1 MGKKTN
7 FVKLFLKMKK
17 SFLLF
22 ALLGLLTCFEAR
34 SEEFYFPSDFTA
46 EDVVGGSPMTMPTVW
61 TFDDCVNWAIANNI
75 DIRQSMLS
83 VLQSDETIGEA
94 KDAYL
99 PFIGFST
106 NQSFTNYPSPQPGQ
120 RGNSYNSSYNINA
133 SWTIWEGNARKY
145 RVESA
150 KLLKMQEKL
159 YGDDVVKNL
168 QLGIL
173 QAYLN
178 ILYSAEA
185 VDIAAKSLEVSSAQ
199 AARTKRL
206 METGR
211 TSKVDYAQIESQKAQ
226 DEYYLVQA
234 KSSYTTAK
242 VTLKN
247 LLNLGL
253 DYDLNI
259 VEVNFSDSLINNPLP
274 SKTQVF
280 ELAMN
285 WLPQF
290 KSNELSKNIFDYNI
304 KIARSTYYP
313 SISLNGGL
321 GTGYNSGGISG
332 WGTQMKNFF
341 NENIGLSLSV
351 PIWDGNA
358 TRRAVNIA
366 KLNALQYDLTATQLR
381 NDLSQTIENLY
392 IESDNARAKYNSGLT
407 QLEATT
413 LTAELV
419 DRQFELGLVNPL
431 ELLTAHNNLLNARL
445 ELLQSKYMAI
455 LSNKTIDYYATTQ
468 VSIP

>member
-1 MGKKTN
+1 
-7 FVKLFLKMKK
+7 MKK
-17 SFLLF
+17 FILIY
-22 ALLGLLTCFEAR
+22 ALIIFTLYSPVLA
-34 SEEFYFPSDFTA
+34 EEFYFPKDFDMN
-46 EDVVGGSPMTMPTVW
+46 DVTVSSPMALPEEW
-61 TFDDCVNWAIANNI
+61 SFDDCVNWAIANNI
-75 DIRQSMLS
+75 DIRQTMLS
-83 VLQSDETIGEA
+83 VLQADQSIGLA

-99 PFIGFST
+99 PYIGFST
-106 NQSFTNYPSPQPGQ
+106 NQSFSNFPSPQDNQ
-120 RGNSYNSSYNINA
+120 SANSYNSSYNINA

-150 KLLKMQEKL
+150 KLVKLQQQL
-159 YGDDVVKNL
+159 YGDDLVKNL

-185 VDIAAKSLEVSSAQ
+185 VDIAKKSLEVSEAQ
-199 AARTKRL
+199 AQRTKRL
-206 METGR
+206 MENGR
-211 TSKVDYAQIESQKAQ
+211 TSKVDYAQIESQRAQ
-226 DEYYLVQA
+226 DEYNLVQA
-234 KSSYTTAK
+234 KSSYASSK

-259 VEVNFSDSLINNPLP
+259 KEVNFSDSLVTEPLP
-274 SKTQVF
+274 PKTEVF
-280 ELAMN
+280 EIAMN

-290 KSNELSKNIFDYNI
+290 KSNELNKDIYNYNI
-304 KIARSTYYP
+304 KLAKSTYYP

-321 GTGYNSGGISG
+321 GSSYNSSGSWG
-332 WGTQMKNFF
+332 WGKQMKNFF
-341 NENIGLSLSV
+341 NENIGLNLSI
-351 PIWDGNA
+351 PIYDGNA
-358 TRRAVNIA
+358 TRRAINIA
-366 KLNALQYDLTATQLR
+366 KLQALEYDLAKTQLQ
-381 NDLSQTIENLY
+381 NELSQTIENLY
-392 IESDNARAKYNSGLT
+392 IESDNSRARYLSGLS

-413 LTAELV
+413 LSAELV

-455 LSNKTIDYYATTQ
+455 LSSKTIDFYATTK

>member
-1 MGKKTN
+1 MNKYFL
-7 FVKLFLKMKK
+7 FVFILINTINISK
-17 SFLLF
+17 
-22 ALLGLLTCFEAR
+22 G
-34 SEEFYFPSDFTA
+34 EEFYFPSEISA
-46 EDVVGGSPMTMPTVW
+46 ENVTGASDMAMPETW
-61 TFDDCVNWAIANNI
+61 SFDDCVNWAIANNI

-83 VLQSDETIGEA
+83 VLQAEESIGQA

-99 PFIGFST
+99 PYIGFST
-106 NQSFTNYPSPQPGQ
+106 NQSFSNYPAPQQGQ
-120 RGNSYNSSYNINA
+120 NSNSYNSSYNINA
-133 SWTIWEGNARKY
+133 NWTVWEGNARKY

-150 KLLKMQEKL
+150 KLLKMQQQL

-185 VDIAAKSLEVSSAQ
+185 VDIARKSLEVSSAQ
-199 AARTKRL
+199 ATRTKRL

-211 TSKVDYAQIESQKAQ
+211 TSRVDYAQIESQKAQ
-226 DEYYLVQA
+226 DEYNLVQA
-234 KSSYTTAK
+234 KSSYESSK

-253 DYDLNI
+253 DYDLRI
-259 VEVNFSDSLINNPLP
+259 KEVNFSDSLVNSPLP
-274 SKTQVF
+274 TKTQVF
-280 ELAMN
+280 EIAMN

-290 KSNELSKNIFDYNI
+290 KSNELSKSIYDYNI

-321 GTGYNSGGISG
+321 GSGYNSGSNWG

-351 PIWDGNA
+351 PIYDGNA
-358 TRRAVNIA
+358 TRRAINIA
-366 KLNALQYDLTATQLR
+366 KLQALEYDLNKTQLK
-381 NDLSQTIENLY
+381 NELSQTIENLF
-392 IESDNARAKYNSGLT
+392 IESDNARARYESGLS
-407 QLEATT
+407 QLDATS
-413 LTAELV
+413 LSAELV

-455 LSNKTIDYYATTQ
+455 LSSKTIEYYTTTK

>member
-1 MGKKTN
+1 MSN
-7 FVKLFLKMKK
+7 RYLLLFL
-17 SFLLF
+17 SFF
-22 ALLGLLTCFEAR
+22 LTFINLRAEQ
-34 SEEFYFPSDFTA
+34 FNFPSGFTSD
-46 EDVVGGSPMTMPTVW
+46 DVTSQSPMMMPAVW
-61 TFDDCVNWAIANNI
+61 TYDDCVNWAIANNI
-75 DIRQSMLS
+75 DIRSAMLS
-83 VLQSDETIGEA
+83 VLESDQNIGMA

-99 PFIGFST
+99 PYVGFST
-106 NQSFTNYPSPQPGQ
+106 NQSFTNYAAPAYGQ
-120 RGNSYNSSYNINA
+120 TRNSYNSSYNINA

-145 RVESA
+145 RVETN
-150 KLLKMQEKL
+150 KLFKIQQQL

-185 VDIAAKSLEVSSAQ
+185 IDIARKSLEVSTAQ
-199 AARTKRL
+199 AQRTKRL

-211 TSKVDYAQIESQKAQ
+211 TSRVDYAQIESQKAQ
-226 DEYYLVQA
+226 DEYNLVQA
-234 KSSYTTAK
+234 QSSYASAK

-247 LLNLGL
+247 LLNLSL
-253 DYDLNI
+253 DYELNI
-259 VEVNFSDSLINNPLP
+259 QEVDFSDNLVNAPLP
-274 SKTQVF
+274 TKTQVF
-280 ELAMN
+280 EIAMN

-290 KSNELSKNIFDYNI
+290 KSNELNKSIFNYNL
-304 KIARSTYYP
+304 KIAKAGYLP

-321 GTGYNSGGISG
+321 GTAYNSTGGFS
-332 WGTQMKNFF
+332 WGKQMKNFF
-341 NENIGLSLSV
+341 NENIGLSFSV
-351 PIWDGNA
+351 PIYDGNA
-358 TRRAVNIA
+358 TRRAINIA
-366 KLNALQYDLTATQLR
+366 KLQALDYDLTQTQLK
-381 NDLSQTIENLY
+381 NELSQTIENLF
-392 IESDNARAKYNSGLT
+392 IESDNARAKYISGQT

-455 LSNKTIDYYATTQ
+455 LSNKTIDFYATRQ

>member
-1 MGKKTN
+1 
-7 FVKLFLKMKK
+7 MKK
-17 SFLLF
+17 FIPLVVLYF
-22 ALLGLLTCFEAR
+22 FTM
-34 SEEFYFPSDFTA
+34 SETISAKDFYFPTEFDKYNVT
-46 EDVVGGSPMTMPTVW
+46 EPTPMEMPEVW
-61 TFDDCVNWAIANNI
+61 SYDDCVDWAIANNI
-75 DIRQSMLS
+75 DIRQTMLA
-83 VLQSDETIGEA
+83 VLQADQNIGLA

-99 PFIGFST
+99 PFVSFST
-106 NQSFTNYPSPQPGQ
+106 NQSFSNYPSPQENQ
-120 RGNSYNSSYNINA
+120 SANAYNSSYNVNA

-150 KLLKMQEKL
+150 KLTKLQQQL

-185 VDIAAKSLEVSSAQ
+185 VDIAKKSLEVSTAQ

-211 TSKVDYAQIESQKAQ
+211 TSKVDYAQIESQRAQ
-226 DEYYLVQA
+226 DEYNLVQA
-234 KSSYTTAK
+234 NSSYASSK

-259 VEVNFSDSLINNPLP
+259 KEINFSDSLVTSPLP
-274 SKTQVF
+274 SKTEVF
-280 ELAMN
+280 HTAMN

-290 KSNELSKNIFDYNI
+290 RSNELNKEIYSYNI
-304 KIARSTYYP
+304 KIAKSTYYP

-321 GTGYNSGGISG
+321 GTGYNSANSWG
-332 WGTQMKNFF
+332 WGQQMKNFF
-341 NENIGLSLSV
+341 NENIGLNLSI
-351 PIWDGNA
+351 PIYDGNA
-358 TRRAVNIA
+358 TRRAINIA
-366 KLNALQYDLTATQLR
+366 KLQALEYDLNKTQLQ
-381 NDLSQTIENLY
+381 NELSQTIENLY
-392 IESDNARAKYNSGLT
+392 IESDNARARYISGLT
-407 QLEATT
+407 QLEATN
-413 LTAELV
+413 LSAELV

-455 LSNKTIDYYATTQ
+455 LSSKTIDYYATTK

>member
-1 MGKKTN
+1 MKKIFPLITL
-7 FVKLFLKMKK
+7 LFLSYYQNLK
-17 SFLLF
+17 
-22 ALLGLLTCFEAR
+22 G
-34 SEEFYFPSDFTA
+34 EEFYFPTDISMAQVTS
-46 EDVVGGSPMTMPTVW
+46 ESPMIMPDVW
-61 TFDDCVNWAIANNI
+61 TYNDCVNWAIANNV

-83 VLQSDETIGEA
+83 VLQADESVGQA

-99 PFIGFST
+99 PSVGFST
-106 NQSFTNYPSPQPGQ
+106 GQSFTNYPSPQTGLAA
-120 RGNSYNSSYNINA
+120 NSYNSSYNINA
-133 SWTIWEGNARKY
+133 NWTVWEGNARKY
-145 RVESA
+145 RVEAA
-150 KLLKMQEKL
+150 KLLKMQQKL

-168 QLGIL
+168 QIGIL

-185 VDIAAKSLEVSSAQ
+185 VDIAQKSLEVSTAQ

-226 DEYYLVQA
+226 DEYNLVQS
-234 KSSYTTAK
+234 KSSYATAK

-259 VEVNFSDSLINNPLP
+259 VEVNFSDSLVNSPLP
-274 SKTQVF
+274 PKTDVF
-280 ELAMN
+280 ELAMG

-290 KSNELSKNIFDYNI
+290 KSNELSKSIYDYDI
-304 KIARSTYYP
+304 KIAKSTYYP
-313 SISLNGGL
+313 SISLTGGL
-321 GTGYNSGGISG
+321 GSGYNSGSSWG

-351 PIWDGNA
+351 PIYDANA

-366 KLNALQYDLTATQLR
+366 KLNALEYDLTKTQLK

-392 IESDNARAKYNSGLT
+392 IESDNSRAKYESGLT
-407 QLEATT
+407 QLEATS

-455 LSNKTIDYYATTQ
+455 LSSKTIQFYATTQ

>member
-1 MGKKTN
+1 MKTAN
-7 FVKLFLKMKK
+7 FILAFIFSLTVCSAK
-17 SFLLF
+17 SQSLSFP
-22 ALLGLLTCFEAR
+22 TNYYI
-34 SEEFYFPSDFTA
+34 EEITHPES
-46 EDVVGGSPMTMPTVW
+46 MTMPAKW
-61 TFDDCVNWAIANNI
+61 TYEDCLKWAILNNV
-75 DIRQSMLS
+75 DIRQTMLS
-83 VLQSDETIGEA
+83 ILQTDQSIGQA

-99 PFIGFST
+99 PYIGFST
-106 NQSFTNYPSPQPGQ
+106 NHSFSNYPSPQQGQ
-120 RGNSYNSSYNINA
+120 TANSYNSNYNINA
-133 SWTIWEGNARKY
+133 NWTIWEGNVRKY

-150 KLLKMQEKL
+150 KLLKIQQQL

-185 VDIAAKSLEVSSAQ
+185 VDIAQKSLEVSSAQ

-206 METGR
+206 METGK

-226 DEYYLVQA
+226 DEYNLVQA
-234 KSSYTTAK
+234 KSSYASSK

-247 LLNLGL
+247 LLNLDL
-253 DYDLNI
+253 EYDLN
-259 VEVNFSDSLINNPLP
+259 VEEVNFSDSLVTSPLP
-274 SKTQVF
+274 AKTEVY
-280 ELAMN
+280 EIAMK

-290 KSNELSKNIFDYNI
+290 KSNELNKSIYDYNI

-321 GTGYNSGGISG
+321 GTGYNSAGSTG
-332 WGTQMKNFF
+332 WGNQMKNLL

-351 PIWDGNA
+351 PIYDGNA
-358 TRRAVNIA
+358 TKRAINIA
-366 KLNALQYDLTATQLR
+366 KLQALEYDLTKTQLR
-381 NDLSQTIENLY
+381 NELSQTLENLY
-392 IESDNARAKYNSGLT
+392 IESDNARARFISGQT
-407 QLEATT
+407 QLEATQ

-455 LSNKTIDYYATTQ
+455 LSSKTIEYYATTQ
-468 VSIP
+468 VSFP

>member
-1 MGKKTN
+1 MKKT
-7 FVKLFLKMKK
+7 FAAFA
-17 SFLLF
+17 LF
-22 ALLGLLTCFEAR
+22 ASLCVQSSYADDFN
-34 SEEFYFPSDFTA
+34 FPVDFSA
-46 EDVVGGSPMTMPTVW
+46 EDVTAATTMTMPEVW
-61 TFDDCVNWAIANNI
+61 TYDDCVKWAIANNI
-75 DIRQSMLS
+75 DIRSTMLS
-83 VLQSDETIGEA
+83 VLQADENIGMA

-99 PFIGFST
+99 PYVGFST
-106 NQSFTNYPSPQPGQ
+106 NQSFTNYPAPATGTT
-120 RGNSYNSSYNINA
+120 GNSYNSSYNVNA

-145 RVESA
+145 RLESN
-150 KLLKMQEKL
+150 KLAKMQQQL

-185 VDIAAKSLEVSSAQ
+185 VIIARQSLEVSTAQ
-199 AARTKRL
+199 AERAKRL

-211 TSKVDYAQIESQKAQ
+211 TSRVDYAQIESQRAQ
-226 DEYYLVQA
+226 DEYNLVQA
-234 KSSYTTAK
+234 QSSYASSK
-242 VTLKN
+242 VNMKN

-253 DYDLNI
+253 DYDLN
-259 VEVNFSDSLINNPLP
+259 VEEVNFSDGMVNAPLP

-280 ELAMN
+280 EIAMN

-290 KSNELSKNIFDYNI
+290 KSNELSKSIYDYNI
-304 KIARSTYYP
+304 KIAQSTYYP
-313 SISLNGGL
+313 TISLNGGL
-321 GTGYNSGGISG
+321 GTGYNSAGRSS
-332 WGTQMKNFF
+332 WGNQMKNLF

-351 PIWDGNA
+351 PIYDGNA
-358 TRRAVNIA
+358 TKRAVSIA
-366 KLNALQYDLTATQLR
+366 KLQALEYDITKTQLK
-381 NDLSQTIENLY
+381 NELSQTIENLY
-392 IESDNARAKYNSGLT
+392 IESDNSRAKYTTGLT

-455 LSNKTIDYYATTQ
+455 LSSKTIDYYATSQ
-468 VSIP
+468 ISIP

>member
-1 MGKKTN
+1 
-7 FVKLFLKMKK
+7 MKNL
-17 SFLLF
+17 SLI
-22 ALLGLLTCFEAR
+22 ALLAILSSLLPIHAED
-34 SEEFYFPSDFTA
+34 FYFPSDFDINNVT
-46 EDVVGGSPMTMPTVW
+46 ESSPISMPQTW
-61 TFDDCVNWAIANNI
+61 SYDDCVKWAIANNI
-75 DIRQSMLS
+75 DIRNTMLS
-83 VLQSDETIGEA
+83 VLEADQNIGMA

-99 PFIGFST
+99 PFVGFST
-106 NQSFTNYPSPQPGQ
+106 NQSFSNYPAPAS
-120 RGNSYNSSYNINA
+120 GNSESSYNSSYNINA

-145 RVESA
+145 RVETN
-150 KLLKMQEKL
+150 KLLKLQQQL

-173 QAYLN
+173 QAYLM

-185 VDIAAKSLEVSSAQ
+185 VDIAKQSLEVSTAQ
-199 AARTKRL
+199 AARAKRL

-211 TSKVDYAQIESQKAQ
+211 TSRVDYAQIESQKAQ
-226 DEYYLVQA
+226 DEYNLVQA
-234 KSSYTTAK
+234 QSSYASSK

-259 VEVNFSDSLINNPLP
+259 KEVNFSDEMIHQSLPT
-274 SKTQVF
+274 KTQVF
-280 ELAMN
+280 EIAMD

-290 KSNELSKNIFDYNI
+290 KSNELSKSIYDYNL
-304 KIARSTYYP
+304 KIAKSTYYP

-321 GTGYNSGGISG
+321 GTGYNSSGTAG

-351 PIWDGNA
+351 PIYDGNA

-366 KLNALQYDLTATQLR
+366 KLQALEYDLTKIQLQ

-392 IESDNARAKYNSGLT
+392 IESDNSRAKYIAGIP
-407 QLEATT
+407 QLEATS

-455 LSNKTIDYYATTQ
+455 LSNKTIEYYATKQ
-468 VSIP
+468 ISMP

>member
-1 MGKKTN
+1 MNGED
-7 FVKLFLKMKK
+7 
-17 SFLLF
+17 F
-22 ALLGLLTCFEAR
+22 A
-34 SEEFYFPSDFTA
+34 FPTDFTTKEVTEA
-46 EDVVGGSPMTMPTVW
+46 SPIGMPDVW
-61 TFDDCVNWAIANNI
+61 TYDDCVRWAIANNI
-75 DIRQSMLS
+75 DIRQNMLS
-83 VLQSDETIGEA
+83 VLEADQNIGVA

-99 PFIGFST
+99 PYVGFST
-106 NQSFTNYPSPQPGQ
+106 NHGFTNYPSPQAGQ
-120 RGNSYNSSYNINA
+120 NGNTYNSAYNINA

-150 KLLKMQEKL
+150 TLMKMQQSL

-178 ILYSAEA
+178 ILYAAEA
-185 VDIAAKSLEVSSAQ
+185 VDIANKSLEVSTAQ
-199 AARTKRL
+199 ATRAKRL
-206 METGR
+206 METGK
-211 TSKVDYAQIESQKAQ
+211 TSRVDYAQIESQKAQ
-226 DEYYLVQA
+226 DEYNLVQA
-234 KSSYTTAK
+234 KSSYASSK
-242 VTLKN
+242 VALKN

-259 VEVNFSDSLINNPLP
+259 DEVNFSDNMVDSPLP
-274 SKTQVF
+274 PKTEVF
-280 ELAMN
+280 ETAMQ

-290 KSNELSKNIFDYNI
+290 KSNELSKAIYDYNI
-304 KIARSTYYP
+304 KIAQASYYP

-321 GTGYNSGGISG
+321 GTGYNSGGNAG
-332 WGTQMKNFF
+332 WGKQMKNFF

-351 PIWDGNA
+351 PIYDGNA

-366 KLNALQYDLTATQLR
+366 RLQALEYDLTKTQLR

-392 IESDNARAKYNSGLT
+392 IESDNSRAKYVSGLS
-407 QLEATT
+407 QLEATS

-455 LSNKTIDYYATTQ
+455 LSNKTIEYYASMN